1 MVALQLSVN
10 DNGEYTLKFTINLK
24 DKPTS
29 ELDQELAYACFDL
42 LFVQTQLEANRTR
55 DPSRRGE
62 RRLAKMH
69 EKITALKD
77 ELFGRDDYT

>member
-1 MVALQLSVN
+1 MSVD
-10 DNGEYTLKFTINLK
+10 DNGEYALKFTINLK

-29 ELDQELAYACFDL
+29 ELEQELAYACFDL
-42 LFVQTQLEANRTR
+42 LFVQTQMEANGARN
-55 DPSRRGE
+55 PSWRGE

-77 ELFGRDDYT
+77 ELFGRNDYS